1 MPWALSDPAMSGQE
15 LLQSSDRVSTGLAGL
30 DEVLDGLR
38 IGDNVVWRV
47 SDLDDYRRFVLPFVD
62 AAAESGR
69 HIIYLRFGEHPP
81 ILEPHPA
88 VRTIEIDALG
98 GFESFTSRVWH
109 LIEQHGR
116 GAFYVCDSLSELL
129 NAWATDAMV
138 GNFFRV
144 VCPFLFELDTV
155 AWFAL
160 NPARHSRMTLD
171 RIRQT
176 TQVMLDVRRQDDDV
190 QIHPIKA
197 WRRQSPTMFLPHR
210 EQDGEFEPITDS
222 SDATR
227 LQASLELENLH
238 RQPLLDYW
246 DRLFQEASRALSE
259 RNEARM
265 AHLQEQVLQVLISR
279 DPQILELARRYL
291 SLEDLLAIRSR
302 MVGSGYIGG
311 KATGMLIAR
320 NILLKEAPELWQQH
334 LEPHDSSY
342 LGTDAYYAFLVHNG
356 LWPAIMRQ
364 RSEEGYLAEAPA
376 LQKGILGG
384 EFPLEVRS
392 ELERLL
398 DHYGQYPILV
408 RSSSLQE
415 DGFGNAFAGKYD
427 SVFLVNQGAPEQRL
441 QALEDAI
448 RQVYASSMSE
458 DALVYR
464 KQRGLDQREEPMAL
478 LIQRVNGRFHNQYY
492 LPDAAGVGVS
502 RNTFAWDSGMD
513 PKAGMVRLVMGLGTR
528 AVDRIEGDHACVMAL
543 DHPTRQPFRN
553 QDESYRFSQ
562 HLVDLLDLETGALET
577 RPLSQVL
584 ENTRHL
590 PMTHLAEVD
599 RAASARAEQIGLK
612 GPIWRLTFRPLVQHS
627 PLIPRLAN
635 LLKTLETGYQH
646 PVDVEFTLHL
656 NDQGEPSF
664 NLVQCRPLATI
675 GETGAVQIP
684 GDLPERKHL
693 FNTQG
698 HFMGG
703 NINLAINRVIR
714 VDATVY
720 ANLNTSQRYEVAR
733 LVGEAVRAS
742 SAATMLIGPGR
753 WGTSSPELGV
763 PVRFSDI
770 AGVAALVEV
779 SEKAGAMVPDLS
791 YGSHFFQD
799 LVETGIAYAALF
811 PEMHH
816 CQYHPERL
824 PPRSASSHTDCSP
837 RAAVQVHEFR
847 NHSLQ
852 LTGDVVSQQLVCYFS
867 D

>member
-1 MPWALSDPAMSGQE
+1 MTSQQPHQTA
-15 LLQSSDRVSTGLAGL
+15 DRVSTGLPGL

-47 SDLDDYRRFVLPFVD
+47 SDLDDYRRFVLPFLD
-62 AAAESGR
+62 AAADAGR
-69 HIIYLRFGEHPP
+69 QIIYLRFGEHPP
-81 ILEPHPA
+81 IIDRHPA
-88 VRTIEIDALG
+88 VRTITIDALG

-160 NPARHSRMTLD
+160 HPDRHSRMTLD

-176 TQVMLDVRRQDDDV
+176 TQVMIDVHRHGEDV

-210 EQDGEFEPITDS
+210 ELAGQFRPITDS

-227 LQASLELENLH
+227 LQASLESEYLH

-246 DRLFQEASRALSE
+246 DRLFQEVSRAIYEQDQACMSD
-259 RNEARM
+259 
-265 AHLQEQVLQVLISR
+265 LQEQVLQVMISR

-291 SLEDLLAIRSR
+291 TLEDLLTIRSR
-302 MVGSGYIGG
+302 LVGSGYIGG

-320 NILLKEAPELWQQH
+320 NILLQDAPELWQPN

-356 LWPAIMRQ
+356 LWPSIMRQ
-364 RSEEGYLAEAPA
+364 RSPEGYLSEAPA
-376 LQKGILGG
+376 LRQAILTGQ
-384 EFPLEVRS
+384 FPAEVRS

-427 SVFLVNQGAPEQRL
+427 SVFLINQGAPEQRL
-441 QALEDAI
+441 TELENAI

-478 LIQRVNGRFHNQYY
+478 LIQRVNGRFHGRYY

-502 RNTFAWDSGMD
+502 RNTFAWDSNMD

-543 DHPTRQPFRN
+543 DHPARQPFRN
-553 QDESYRFSQ
+553 PDEHYRFSQ
-562 HLVDLLDLETGALET
+562 HLVDLLDLQEGHLET
-577 RPLSQVL
+577 RPLSQLL
-584 ENTRHL
+584 ETVSDL
-590 PMTHLAEVD
+590 PMAHMGEID
-599 RAASARAEQIGLK
+599 RAASARAEQIGLP
-612 GPIWRLTFRPLVQHS
+612 GPVWRLTFRPLVQAS
-627 PLIPRLAN
+627 SFIQRLSS
-635 LLKTLETGYQH
+635 LLSTLEAGYQH

-656 NDQGEPSF
+656 DEHGEPAF

-675 GETGAVQIP
+675 GETGPVT
-684 GDLPERKHL
+684 LPEHL
-693 FNTQG
+693 PAEQEIFRTQG

-703 NINLAINRVIR
+703 NINLAIERVIR
-714 VDATVY
+714 VDAAVY
-720 ANLNTSQRYEVAR
+720 ANLNTNERYEVAR
-733 LVGEAVRAS
+733 RVGEVVRAS
-742 SAATMLIGPGR
+742 SDSTLLIGPGR

-763 PVRFSDI
+763 PVRFGDI
-770 AGVAALVEV
+770 AGVSALVEV
-779 SEKAGAMVPDLS
+779 SENAGDMVPDLS

-799 LVETGIAYAALF
+799 LVETGIAYVALF
-811 PEMHH
+811 PESGQCHY
-816 CQYHPERL
+816 QPDLLPGEIPQPEN
-824 PPRSASSHTDCSP
+824 ASDIERAIRVYVMDQSP
-837 RAAVQVHEFR
+837 
-847 NHSLQ
+847 LQ
-852 LTGDVVSQQLVCYFS
+852 LAGDVVRQELVCYRPV
-867 D
+867 DPKQ

>member
-1 MPWALSDPAMSGQE
+1 MSSNE
-15 LLQSSDRVSTGLAGL
+15 PLQSEDRVSTGLAGL
-30 DEVLDGLR
+30 DEVLDHLR

-47 SDLDDYRRFVLPFVD
+47 SDLNDYRRFVLPFID
-62 AAAESGR
+62 AAADSGR
-69 HIIYLRFGEHPP
+69 RIIYLRFGEHAP
-81 ILEPHPA
+81 IIDEHHSS
-88 VRTIEIDALG
+88 VQTIRIDALG

-160 NPARHSRMTLD
+160 HPDRHSRMTLD

-176 TQVMLDVRRQDDDV
+176 TQVMIDVHRHGEDV

-210 EQDGEFEPITDS
+210 EHEGRFRPITDS

-227 LQASLELENLH
+227 LQASLELKGLH

-246 DRLFQEASRALSE
+246 DRLFQDASRAVSAGE
-259 RNEARM
+259 DTTIAQ
-265 AHLQEQVLQVLISR
+265 LQEQVLQVLISR
-279 DPQILELARRYL
+279 DPQILALARRYL
-291 SLEDLLAIRSR
+291 SLEDLLSIRSR
-302 MVGSGYIGG
+302 LVGSGSIGG

-320 NILLKEAPELWQQH
+320 NILLSEQPELWQQY

-356 LWPAIMRQ
+356 LWPSIMRQ
-364 RSEEGYLAEAPA
+364 RSEDGYLTEAPA
-376 LQKGILGG
+376 LREGILAGH
-384 EFPLEVRS
+384 FPQEIRA

-415 DGFGNAFAGKYD
+415 DGFGNAFAGKYE
-427 SVFLVNQGAPEQRL
+427 SVFVVNQGSPEQRL
-441 QALEDAI
+441 TDLENAI
-448 RQVYASSMSE
+448 REVYASSMSE

-464 KQRGLDQREEPMAL
+464 RQRGLDQREEPMAL
-478 LIQRVNGRFHNQYY
+478 LIQRVNGRFHGRYY

-502 RNTFAWDSGMD
+502 RNTFAWDSNMD

-553 QDESYRFSQ
+553 QDESYQFSQ
-562 HLVDLLDLETGALET
+562 HLVDLLDLQDSALTT

-584 ENTRHL
+584 ENTAGL
-590 PMTHLAEVD
+590 PMSHLAEID
-599 RAASARAEQIGLK
+599 RAATTRAEQIGLK
-612 GPIWRLTFRPLVQHS
+612 GPVWRLTFRPLVHQS
-627 PLIPRLAN
+627 AFIERLSS
-635 LLKTLETGYQH
+635 LLKTLESAYQH

-656 NDQGEPSF
+656 NADGEPAF

-675 GETGAVQIP
+675 GETGPVHIP
-684 GDLPERKHL
+684 DNLPDNRIL
-693 FNTQG
+693 FRTRG

-703 NINLAINRVIR
+703 NINLRIKRVIR
-714 VDATVY
+714 VDASVY
-720 ANLNTSQRYEVAR
+720 AGLTTPQRHEVAR
-733 LVGEAVRAS
+733 LVGEKVRS
-742 SAATMLIGPGR
+742 GDQPTLLIGPGR
-753 WGTSSPELGV
+753 WGTSSPDLGV
-763 PVRFSDI
+763 PVRFPDI

-779 SEKAGAMVPDLS
+779 AEKAGEMVPDLS

-799 LVETGIAYAALF
+799 LVETGTAYAALF
-811 PEMHH
+811 PDSPQ
-816 CQYHPERL
+816 CQYCPQHLPEPQPLDANASAVEQAVRVYDLRDHP
-824 PPRSASSHTDCSP
+824 
-837 RAAVQVHEFR
+837 
-847 NHSLQ
+847 LQ
-852 LTGDVVSQQLVCYFS
+852 LSADVIAQKLACYFS
-867 D
+867 G

>member
-1 MPWALSDPAMSGQE
+1 MNHEPHQSDE
-15 LLQSSDRVSTGLAGL
+15 RVSTGLAGL
-30 DEVLDGLR
+30 DEVLDHLR

-47 SDLDDYRRFVLPFVD
+47 SDLDDYRRFVLPFVN
-62 AAAESGR
+62 AAARSGR
-69 HIIYLRFGEHPP
+69 RIIYLRFGEHAPV
-81 ILEPHPA
+81 IDAQHPS
-88 VRTIEIDALG
+88 VQTIRIDALG

-109 LIEQHGR
+109 LIEQHGP

-144 VCPFLFELDTV
+144 VCPRLFELDTV

-160 NPARHSRMTLD
+160 QPERHSRMTLD

-176 TQVMLDVRRQDDDV
+176 TQVLIEVHRHQQDV

-210 EQDGEFEPITDS
+210 EQDGQFQPITDS

-227 LQASLELENLH
+227 LQATLEQELLY

-246 DRLFQEASRALSE
+246 DRLFQDASRAIANSDQ
-259 RNEARM
+259 EACDR
-265 AHLQEQVLQVLISR
+265 LQEQVLQVLISR
-279 DPQILELARRYL
+279 DPQILALARRYL
-291 SLEDLLAIRSR
+291 SLADLLSIRSR
-302 MVGSGYIGG
+302 LVGSGYIGG

-320 NILLKEAPELWQQH
+320 NILLAEQPELWKEH

-364 RSEEGYLAEAPA
+364 RSASGYLTEAPA
-376 LQKGILGG
+376 LREGILAGS
-384 EFPLEVRS
+384 FPAEIRC

-427 SVFLVNQGAPEQRL
+427 SVFLVNQGSPEQRL
-441 QALEDAI
+441 AAFEDAI

-464 KQRGLDQREEPMAL
+464 QQRDLDQREEPMAL
-478 LIQRVNGRFHNQYY
+478 LIQRVNGRFHNRYY

-502 RNTFAWDSGMD
+502 RNTFTWDSHMD

-543 DHPTRQPFRN
+543 DHPGRQPFRN

-562 HLVDLLDLETGALET
+562 HLVDVLDLADGSLAT
-577 RPLSQVL
+577 RPLSQLL
-584 ENTRHL
+584 ESTSDL
-590 PMTHLAEVD
+590 PMTQLAEVD
-599 RAASARAEQIGLK
+599 RSASERARQIGLA
-612 GPIWRLTFRPLVQHS
+612 GPVWRLTFQPLVHKTAFVD
-627 PLIPRLAN
+627 RLAN
-635 LLKTLETGYQH
+635 LLHTLEQGYEH

-656 NDQGEPSF
+656 DRHGEPAF

-675 GETGAVQIP
+675 GETGPVT
-684 GDLPERKHL
+684 LPERIPAEQLL
-693 FNTQG
+693 FRTEG

-703 NINLAINRVIR
+703 NINLAITRVIR
-714 VDATVY
+714 VDAHVY
-720 ANLNTSQRYEVAR
+720 ASLSNTERHEVAR
-733 LVGEAVRAS
+733 LIGLQVRTENAR
-742 SAATMLIGPGR
+742 TLLIGPGR
-753 WGTSSPELGV
+753 WGTSSPDLGV

-770 AGVAALVEV
+770 ARVSALVEV
-779 SEKAGAMVPDLS
+779 SEKSGEMVPDLS

-799 LVETGIAYAALF
+799 LVETGTAYAALF
-811 PEMHH
+811 PDSSH
-816 CQYHPERL
+816 CQYYPDHLPE
-824 PPRSASSHTDCSP
+824 PDPVDSDASAVEQ
-837 RAAVQVHEFR
+837 AVRVYHLGNQP
-847 NHSLQ
+847 LQ
-852 LTGDVVSQQLVCYFS
+852 LSADVVSQQLACYFPARRATE
-867 D
+867 

>member
-1 MPWALSDPAMSGQE
+1 MSSDEP
-15 LLQSSDRVSTGLAGL
+15 LQSADRVSTGLTGL

-47 SDLDDYRRFVLPFVD
+47 SDLNDYRRFVHPFLN
-62 AAAESGR
+62 AAADTGR
-69 HIIYLRFGEHPP
+69 QIIYLRFGEHPP
-81 ILEPHPA
+81 IIEQHPA

-129 NAWATDAMV
+129 NAWATDTMV

-160 NPARHSRMTLD
+160 HPDRHSRMTLD
-171 RIRQT
+171 RIRET
-176 TQVMLDVRRQDDDV
+176 TQVMIDVHRHGDNV

-210 EQDGEFEPITDS
+210 EHEGRFDPITDS

-227 LQASLELENLH
+227 LQASLELEHLH

-246 DRLFQEASRALSE
+246 DRLFQEASRAVSE
-259 RNEARM
+259 QDEGCIAD
-265 AHLQEQVLQVLISR
+265 LQEQVLQVMISR
-279 DPQILELARRYL
+279 DPQILALARRYL
-291 SLEDLLAIRSR
+291 SLEDLLSIRAR
-302 MVGSGYIGG
+302 LVGSGYIGG
-311 KATGMLIAR
+311 KATGMLLAR

-356 LWPAIMRQ
+356 LWPSTMRQ
-364 RSEEGYLAEAPA
+364 RSEAGYLTEAPA
-376 LQKGILGG
+376 LREVILAGQ
-384 EFPLEVRS
+384 FPDEIRS

-415 DGFGNAFAGKYD
+415 DGFGNAFAGKYE

-441 QALEDAI
+441 KALEDAI
-448 RQVYASSMSE
+448 RKVYASSMSE
-458 DALVYR
+458 DALRYR
-464 KQRGLDQREEPMAL
+464 RQRGLDQREEPMAL
-478 LIQRVNGRFHNQYY
+478 LIQRVNGRFHGRYY

-502 RNTFAWDSGMD
+502 RNTFAWDHTMD
-513 PKAGMVRLVMGLGTR
+513 PKAGMVRVVMGLGTR

-543 DHPTRQPFRN
+543 DQPTRQPFRN
-553 QDESYRFSQ
+553 QDESYRDSQ
-562 HLVDLLDLETGALET
+562 HLVDLLDLQEGTLDT
-577 RPLSQVL
+577 RPLSQLL
-584 ENTRHL
+584 ETTTEL
-590 PMTHLAEVD
+590 PMAHLAEVD
-599 RAASARAEQIGLK
+599 RAATTRAEQIGLK
-612 GPIWRLTFRPLVQHS
+612 GAVWRLTFRPLVQQGPFIS
-627 PLIPRLAN
+627 RLSS
-635 LLKTLETGYQH
+635 LLQTLEAGYQH

-656 NDQGEPSF
+656 DDEGDPSF

-675 GETGAVQIP
+675 GETGPVE
-684 GDLPERKHL
+684 LPDNVPQDQLL
-693 FNTQG
+693 FSTEG

-703 NINLAINRVIR
+703 NINLSIQRVIR

-720 ANLNTSQRYEVAR
+720 GELNTSQRYEVAR
-733 LVGEAVRAS
+733 LIGEHVR
-742 SAATMLIGPGR
+742 SANMPTLLIGPGR

-770 AGVAALVEV
+770 SGVAALVEV
-779 SEKAGAMVPDLS
+779 SEKAGHMVPDLS

-811 PEMHH
+811 PENSH
-816 CQYHPERL
+816 CRYFPEHL
-824 PPRSASSHTDCSP
+824 TATPAVAKSPPTPATAVEVHDFSHRP
-837 RAAVQVHEFR
+837 
-847 NHSLQ
+847 LQ
-852 LTGDVVSQQLVCYFS
+852 LRGDIIRQRLVCYFP

>member
-1 MPWALSDPAMSGQE
+1 MNSQTPHPTDN
-15 LLQSSDRVSTGLAGL
+15 RVSTGLAGL

-47 SDLDDYRRFVLPFVD
+47 SDLDDYRRFVFPFLD
-62 AAAESGR
+62 AAASAGR
-69 HIIYLRFGEHPP
+69 QIIYLRFGEHPP
-81 ILEPHPA
+81 IIDQHPA
-88 VRTIEIDALG
+88 VRTIQIDALG
-98 GFESFTSRVWH
+98 GFESFTGRIWR

-160 NPARHSRMTLD
+160 HPDRHSRMTLD

-176 TQVMLDVRRQDDDV
+176 TQVMIDVHRYGDEV

-210 EQDGEFEPITDS
+210 EAHGQFLPITDS

-227 LQASLELENLH
+227 IQATLEAERLH
-238 RQPLLDYW
+238 GQPLLDYW
-246 DRLFQEASRALSE
+246 DRLFQEVSRALYE
-259 RNEARM
+259 RDEACIPE
-265 AHLQEQVLQVLISR
+265 LQEQVLRVMISR
-279 DPQILELARRYL
+279 DPQILALARRYL
-291 SLEDLLAIRSR
+291 TLEELLTIRSQL
-302 MVGSGYIGG
+302 VGSGYIGG

-320 NILLKEAPELWQQH
+320 NILLKDAPDLWQQN

-356 LWPAIMRQ
+356 LWPAVMRQ
-364 RSEEGYLAEAPA
+364 RSQEGYLSEAPA
-376 LQKGILGG
+376 LRKAITGG
-384 EFPLEVRS
+384 RFPVEIRS

-427 SVFLVNQGAPEQRL
+427 SVFLINQGPPEQRL
-441 QALEDAI
+441 EELEDAI

-478 LIQRVNGRFHNQYY
+478 LIQRVNGRFHGRYY

-502 RNTFAWDSGMD
+502 RNTFAWDSTMN

-553 QDESYRFSQ
+553 NDEHYRFSQ
-562 HLVDLLDLETGALET
+562 HLVDLLDLQAGSLNT
-577 RPLSQVL
+577 RPMAQLL
-584 ENTRHL
+584 ESTDSL
-590 PMTHLAEVD
+590 PVAELGEID
-599 RAASARAEQIGLK
+599 REASARAEQIGLP
-612 GPIWRLTFRPLVQHS
+612 GPVWRLTFRPLVQHTGF
-627 PLIPRLAN
+627 IQRLSD
-635 LLKTLETGYQH
+635 LLSTLEAGYRH
-646 PVDVEFTLHL
+646 PVDIEFTLHL
-656 NDQGEPSF
+656 NSGSDPTF

-675 GETGAVQIP
+675 GETGPVALPDHLPAGRQIF
-684 GDLPERKHL
+684 R
-693 FNTQG
+693 TRG

-703 NINLAINRVIR
+703 NINLGIDRVIR
-714 VDATVY
+714 VDADRY
-720 ANLNTSQRYEVAR
+720 ASLSISQRYDVAR
-733 LVGEAVRAS
+733 HIGDLVRADN
-742 SAATMLIGPGR
+742 ARTLLIGPGR

-763 PVRFSDI
+763 PVRFADI
-770 AGVAALVEV
+770 AGVSALVEV
-779 SEKAGAMVPDLS
+779 SENAGEMVPDLS

-799 LVETGIAYAALF
+799 LVETGIAYVALF
-811 PEMHH
+811 PESGQ
-816 CQYHPERL
+816 CQYDPGHLPGEVSQPGGATEAER
-824 PPRSASSHTDCSP
+824 
-837 RAAVQVHEFR
+837 AVRVYRTTQPALL
-847 NHSLQ
+847 LQ
-852 LTGDVVSQQLVCYFS
+852 GDVVKQELVCYQRL
-867 D
+867 DQTQ

>member
-1 MPWALSDPAMSGQE
+1 MSSDEP
-15 LLQSSDRVSTGLAGL
+15 LQSEDRVSTGLAGL
-30 DEVLDGLR
+30 DEVLDHLR

-47 SDLDDYRRFVLPFVD
+47 SDLNDYRRFVLPFVD
-62 AAAESGR
+62 AAARSGR
-69 HIIYLRFGEHPP
+69 QIIYFRFGEHPP
-81 ILEPHPA
+81 IIDEQHPA
-88 VRTIEIDALG
+88 VQTIRIDALG

-160 NPARHSRMTLD
+160 HPDRHSRMTLD

-176 TQVMLDVRRQDDDV
+176 TQVMIDVYRHGEDV

-210 EQDGEFEPITDS
+210 EHDGQFQPITDS

-227 LQASLELENLH
+227 LQASLELKGLH

-246 DRLFQEASRALSE
+246 DRLFQDASRAVSAGE
-259 RNEARM
+259 DTTIAQ
-265 AHLQEQVLQVLISR
+265 LQEQVLQVLISR
-279 DPQILELARRYL
+279 DPQILALARRYL
-291 SLEDLLAIRSR
+291 SLEDLLSIRSR
-302 MVGSGYIGG
+302 LVGSGSIGG

-320 NILLKEAPELWQQH
+320 NILLSEQPELWQQY

-356 LWPAIMRQ
+356 LWPSVMRQ
-364 RSEEGYLAEAPA
+364 RSEAGYLTEAPA
-376 LQKGILGG
+376 LREGILAGH
-384 EFPLEVRS
+384 FPQEIRA

-415 DGFGNAFAGKYD
+415 DGFGNAFAGKYE
-427 SVFLVNQGAPEQRL
+427 SVFVVNQGSPEQRL
-441 QALEDAI
+441 TDLENAI
-448 RQVYASSMSE
+448 REVYASSMSE

-464 KQRGLDQREEPMAL
+464 RQRGLDQREEPMAL
-478 LIQRVNGRFHNQYY
+478 LIQRVNGRFHSRYY

-502 RNTFAWDSGMD
+502 RNTFAWDSNMD

-543 DHPTRQPFRN
+543 DHPGRQPFRN

-562 HLVDLLDLETGALET
+562 HLVDVLDLTEGSLAT
-577 RPLSQVL
+577 RPLSQLL
-584 ENTRHL
+584 ESTSDL
-590 PMTHLAEVD
+590 PMAQLAEVD
-599 RAASARAEQIGLK
+599 RGASERARQIGLA
-612 GPIWRLTFRPLVQHS
+612 GPVWRLTFQPLVHKTAF
-627 PLIPRLAN
+627 IDRLAN
-635 LLKTLETGYQH
+635 LLQTLEEGYQH

-656 NDQGEPSF
+656 DHHGEPAF

-675 GETGAVQIP
+675 GDTGPVAV
-684 GDLPERKHL
+684 PEQLQASQLL
-693 FNTQG
+693 FRTEG

-703 NINLAINRVIR
+703 NINLPIARVIR
-714 VDATVY
+714 IDAGVY
-720 ANLNTSQRYEVAR
+720 ADLSTSERHEVAR
-733 LVGEAVRAS
+733 LVGQHVRAE
-742 SAATMLIGPGR
+742 AANTLLIGPGR
-753 WGTSSPELGV
+753 WGTSSPDLGV
-763 PVRFSDI
+763 PVRFADI
-770 AGVAALVEV
+770 AGVSALVEV
-779 SEKAGAMVPDLS
+779 SEKSGEMVPDLS

-799 LVETGIAYAALF
+799 LVETGTAYAALF
-811 PEMHH
+811 PDSPQCRYCPQHLPEP
-816 CQYHPERL
+816 QPLEANASAVEQAVRVYDLRDHP
-824 PPRSASSHTDCSP
+824 
-837 RAAVQVHEFR
+837 
-847 NHSLQ
+847 LQ
-852 LTGDVVSQQLVCYFS
+852 LSADVIAQKLACYFS
-867 D
+867 G

>member
-1 MPWALSDPAMSGQE
+1 MSSNE
-15 LLQSSDRVSTGLAGL
+15 PLQSEDRVSTGLAGL
-30 DEVLDGLR
+30 DEVLDHLR

-47 SDLDDYRRFVLPFVD
+47 SDLNDYRRFVLPFVD
-62 AAAESGR
+62 AAAHSGR
-69 HIIYLRFGEHPP
+69 QIIYFRFGEHPP
-81 ILEPHPA
+81 IIDEQHPA
-88 VRTIEIDALG
+88 VQTIHIDALG

-160 NPARHSRMTLD
+160 HPDRHSRMTLD

-176 TQVMLDVRRQDDDV
+176 TQVMIDVHRHGEDV

-210 EQDGEFEPITDS
+210 EHDGRFQPITDS

-227 LQASLELENLH
+227 LQASLELKHLH

-246 DRLFQEASRALSE
+246 DRLFQDASRAISAGE
-259 RNEARM
+259 DTTIAQ
-265 AHLQEQVLQVLISR
+265 LQEQVLQVLISR
-279 DPQILELARRYL
+279 DPQILALARRYL
-291 SLEDLLAIRSR
+291 SLEDLLSIRSR
-302 MVGSGYIGG
+302 LVGSGSIGG

-320 NILLKEAPELWQQH
+320 NILLSEQPDLWQRY

-356 LWPAIMRQ
+356 LWPSIMRQ
-364 RSEEGYLAEAPA
+364 RSETGYLTEAPA
-376 LQKGILGG
+376 LREGILAGS
-384 EFPLEVRS
+384 FPAEIRA

-415 DGFGNAFAGKYD
+415 DGFGNAFAGKYE
-427 SVFLVNQGAPEQRL
+427 SVFVVNQGSPEQRL
-441 QALEDAI
+441 ADLENAI
-448 RQVYASSMSE
+448 REVYASSMSE

-464 KQRGLDQREEPMAL
+464 RQRGLDQREEPMAL
-478 LIQRVNGRFHNQYY
+478 LIQRVNGRFHGRYY

-502 RNTFAWDSGMD
+502 RNTFAWDSNMD

-553 QDESYRFSQ
+553 QDENYRFSQ
-562 HLVDLLDLETGALET
+562 HLVDLLDLQEGTLDT

-584 ENTRHL
+584 EATEDL
-590 PMTHLAEVD
+590 PMAHLAEVD
-599 RAASARAEQIGLK
+599 RHATTRAGQIGLK
-612 GPIWRLTFRPLVQHS
+612 GPVWRLTFRPLVHHS
-627 PLIPRLAN
+627 AFIERLSS
-635 LLKTLETGYQH
+635 LLQTLETAYRH

-656 NDQGEPSF
+656 DARGEPAF

-675 GETGAVQIP
+675 GETGPVHIP
-684 GDLPERKHL
+684 ENLPDNRIL
-693 FNTQG
+693 FHTHG

-703 NINLAINRVIR
+703 NINLAIKRVIR
-714 VDATVY
+714 VDASAY
-720 ANLNTSQRYEVAR
+720 AGLTTTQRHEVAR
-733 LVGEAVRAS
+733 VVGEKVRAGNEP
-742 SAATMLIGPGR
+742 TLLIGPGR
-753 WGTSSPELGV
+753 WGTSSPDLGV

-779 SEKAGAMVPDLS
+779 SEKAGEMVPDLS

-811 PEMHH
+811 PESRYCRYYPQQLPESVLATETSPARQAVCVHH
-816 CQYHPERL
+816 L
-824 PPRSASSHTDCSP
+824 GPRT
-837 RAAVQVHEFR
+837 
-847 NHSLQ
+847 LQ
-852 LTGDVVSQQLVCYFS
+852 LRGDVVRQQLICFFE

>member
-1 MPWALSDPAMSGQE
+1 MISNEP
-15 LLQSSDRVSTGLAGL
+15 LQPDDRVSTGLSGL
-30 DEVLDGLR
+30 DEVLDSLR

-62 AAAESGR
+62 AASDAGR
-69 HIIYLRFGEHPP
+69 QIIYLRFGDHAPIIRDHPS
-81 ILEPHPA
+81 
-88 VRTIEIDALG
+88 VRTITIDALG

-129 NAWATDAMV
+129 NAWATDTMV

-160 NPARHSRMTLD
+160 HPERHSRMTLD

-176 TQVMLDVRRQDDDV
+176 TQVMIDVHRHGDDV

-210 EQDGEFEPITDS
+210 EHDGQFQPITDS

-227 LQASLELENLH
+227 LQASLELEHLH

-259 RNEARM
+259 QDNACIED
-265 AHLQEQVLQVLISR
+265 LQEQVLQVMISR
-279 DPQILELARRYL
+279 DSRILELARRYL
-291 SLEDLLAIRSR
+291 SLEDLLGIRSR
-302 MVGSGYIGG
+302 LVGSGYIGG

-320 NILLKEAPELWQQH
+320 NILLKDASEPWQSQ

-364 RSEEGYLAEAPA
+364 RSGEGYLSEAPA
-376 LQKGILGG
+376 LRAAILAGK
-384 EFPLEVRS
+384 FPDEIQA

-441 QALEDAI
+441 SALENAI

-478 LIQRVNGRFHNQYY
+478 LIQRVNGRFHGRYY

-502 RNTFAWDSGMD
+502 RNTFAWDSSMA
-513 PKAGMVRLVMGLGTR
+513 PEAGMVRLVMGLGTR

-543 DHPTRQPFRN
+543 DHPMRQPFRN
-553 QDESYRFSQ
+553 QDESYRYSQ
-562 HLVDLLDLETGALET
+562 HLVDLLDLQDGKLDT
-577 RPLSQVL
+577 RPLSQLL
-584 ENTRHL
+584 ETTNDL
-590 PMTHLAEVD
+590 PIVHLAEVD
-599 RAASARAEQIGLK
+599 RAASTRAEQIGLK
-612 GPIWRLTFRPLVQHS
+612 GPVWRLTFRPLVQRTPFIS
-627 PLIPRLAN
+627 RLSH
-635 LLKTLETGYQH
+635 LLQTLEAGYRH

-656 NDQGEPSF
+656 DQQGNPAF

-675 GETGAVQIP
+675 GETGPVALP
-684 GDLPERKHL
+684 EDLPERNLL
-693 FNTQG
+693 FKTQG

-703 NINLAINRVIR
+703 NINLAIERVIR
-714 VDATVY
+714 VDASVY
-720 ANLNTSQRYEVAR
+720 AGLSTSQRYDVAR
-733 LVGEAVRAS
+733 RVGDAVRAS
-742 SAATMLIGPGR
+742 NVPTLLIGPGR
-753 WGTSSPELGV
+753 WGTSSPDLGV
-763 PVRFSDI
+763 PVRFADI

-779 SEKAGAMVPDLS
+779 SEKAGEMVPDLS

-811 PEMHH
+811 PDIQH
-816 CQYHPERL
+816 CRYHPERL
-824 PPRSASSHTDCSP
+824 PGLPTFSSTESSVN
-837 RAAVQVHEFR
+837 RAVQVHDLQAQ
-847 NHSLQ
+847 HLQ
-852 LTGDVVSQQLVCYFS
+852 LTGDVVRQQLVCYFT

>member
-1 MPWALSDPAMSGQE
+1 MASDEPLQPAG
-15 LLQSSDRVSTGLAGL
+15 RVSTGLTGL

-38 IGDNVVWRV
+38 IGDNVVWRI
-47 SDLDDYRRFVLPFVD
+47 SDLDDYRRFVRPFLD
-62 AAAESGR
+62 AAADSGR
-69 HIIYLRFGEHPP
+69 QIIYLRFGEHPP
-81 ILEPHPA
+81 IIEQHPA
-88 VRTIEIDALG
+88 VRTIDIDALG

-109 LIEQHGR
+109 LIAQHGP

-160 NPARHSRMTLD
+160 HPDRHSRMTLD
-171 RIRQT
+171 RIRET
-176 TQVMLDVRRQDDDV
+176 TQVMIDVQRDGDNV

-210 EQDGEFEPITDS
+210 EHQGRFEPITDS

-227 LQASLELENLH
+227 LQASLEREHLH

-259 RNEARM
+259 
-265 AHLQEQVLQVLISR
+265 HDTDCIDDLQEQVLQVLISR
-279 DPQILELARRYL
+279 DPQILALAREYL
-291 SLEDLLAIRSR
+291 SLEDLLGIFSR
-302 MVGSGYIGG
+302 LVGSGYIGG

-320 NILLKEAPELWQQH
+320 NILLKKAPDLWQRH

-364 RSEEGYLAEAPA
+364 RSEAGYLTEAPA
-376 LQKGILGG
+376 LREGILSGCFPG
-384 EFPLEVRS
+384 EIRV

-415 DGFGNAFAGKYD
+415 DGFGNAFAGKYE

-441 QALEDAI
+441 ADLEDAV
-448 RQVYASSMSE
+448 RKVYASSMSE
-458 DALVYR
+458 DALHYR
-464 KQRGLDQREEPMAL
+464 RQRGLDQREEPMAL
-478 LIQRVNGRFHNQYY
+478 LIQRVNGRFHGRYY

-502 RNTFAWDSGMD
+502 RNTFAWDSTMD

-543 DHPTRQPFRN
+543 DQPGRQPFRN

-562 HLVDLLDLETGALET
+562 HLVDLLDLQDGVLDT

-584 ENTRHL
+584 ENTTGL
-590 PMTHLAEVD
+590 AMDHLAEID
-599 RAASARAEQIGLK
+599 RSATDRAEQIGLE
-612 GPIWRLTFRPLVQHS
+612 GPVWRLTFRPLVKRGAF
-627 PLIPRLAN
+627 ITRLAGM
-635 LLKTLETGYQH
+635 LQTLEAGYRH
-646 PVDVEFTLHL
+646 PVEVEFTLHL
-656 NDQGEPSF
+656 DEQGDPSF
-664 NLVQCRPLATI
+664 NLVQCRPLATV
-675 GETGAVQIP
+675 GESGPVTVPDSVAENRV
-684 GDLPERKHL
+684 L
-693 FNTQG
+693 FRTAG

-703 NINLAINRVIR
+703 NINLVIQRVIR
-714 VDATVY
+714 VDAGVY
-720 ANLNTSQRYEVAR
+720 AGLDTNERYEVAR
-733 LVGEAVRAS
+733 LVGAQVRS
-742 SAATMLIGPGR
+742 STTPTLLIGPGR

-779 SEKAGAMVPDLS
+779 SENAGHMVPDLS

-811 PEMHH
+811 PESRH
-816 CQYHPERL
+816 CQYYPQHL
-824 PPRSASSHTDCSP
+824 PQEPARATQSSAP
-837 RAAVQVHEFR
+837 LAAVRVHDLTHR
-847 NHSLQ
+847 PLQ
-852 LTGDVVSQQLVCYFS
+852 LRGDIVRQQLICYFP

>member
-1 MPWALSDPAMSGQE
+1 MSRDE
-15 LLQSSDRVSTGLAGL
+15 PLQSADRVSTGLPGL

-47 SDLDDYRRFVLPFVD
+47 SDLNDYRRFVHPFLD
-62 AAAESGR
+62 AAAETGR
-69 HIIYLRFGEHPP
+69 QIIYLRFGEHPP
-81 ILEPHPA
+81 IIDQHPA

-160 NPARHSRMTLD
+160 HPDRHSRMTLD
-171 RIRQT
+171 RIRET
-176 TQVMLDVRRQDDDV
+176 TQVMIDVHRHGDNV

-210 EQDGEFEPITDS
+210 EQDGQFQPITDS

-227 LQASLELENLH
+227 LQASLELQHLH

-246 DRLFQEASRALSE
+246 DRLFQEASRSISE
-259 RNEARM
+259 QDKSCIAD
-265 AHLQEQVLQVLISR
+265 LQEQVLQVMISR
-279 DPQILELARRYL
+279 DPQILALARRYL
-291 SLEDLLAIRSR
+291 SLEDLLGIRAR
-302 MVGSGYIGG
+302 LVGSGYIGG
-311 KATGMLIAR
+311 KATGMLLAR

-364 RSEEGYLAEAPA
+364 RSEAGYLTEAPA
-376 LQKGILGG
+376 LQEDILAGQ
-384 EFPLEVRS
+384 FPDEIRS

-415 DGFGNAFAGKYD
+415 DGFGNAFAGKYE
-427 SVFLVNQGAPEQRL
+427 SIFLVNQGAPDHRL
-441 QALEDAI
+441 TALEDAI
-448 RQVYASSMSE
+448 RKVYASSMSE
-458 DALVYR
+458 DALHYR

-478 LIQRVNGRFHNQYY
+478 LIQRVNGRFHGHYY

-502 RNTFAWDSGMD
+502 RNTFAWDPAMD
-513 PKAGMVRLVMGLGTR
+513 PKAGMVRMVMGLGTR

-543 DHPTRQPFRN
+543 DQPTRQPFRN
-553 QDESYRFSQ
+553 QDESYRDSQ
-562 HLVDLLDLETGALET
+562 HLVDLLDLQDGKLAT
-577 RPLSQVL
+577 RPLSQL
-584 ENTRHL
+584 LDTTTDL
-590 PMTHLAEVD
+590 PMTHLAEMD
-599 RAASARAEQIGLK
+599 RAATTRAEQIGLK
-612 GPIWRLTFRPLVQHS
+612 GPVWRLTFRPLAQQGPFIS
-627 PLIPRLAN
+627 RLSN
-635 LLKTLETGYQH
+635 LLQTLEAGYRH

-656 NDQGEPSF
+656 DDKGDPSF
-664 NLVQCRPLATI
+664 NLVQCRPLATV
-675 GETGAVQIP
+675 GETGPVS
-684 GDLPERKHL
+684 LPDKVSQDRLL
-693 FNTQG
+693 FRTNG

-703 NINLAINRVIR
+703 NINLTIRRVIR
-714 VDATVY
+714 VDASVY
-720 ANLNTSQRYEVAR
+720 AELNTSQRFEVAR
-733 LVGEAVRAS
+733 LVGEQVR
-742 SAATMLIGPGR
+742 SADAPTLLIGPGR

-770 AGVAALVEV
+770 SGVAALVEV
-779 SEKAGAMVPDLS
+779 SEKSGHMVPDLS

-811 PEMHH
+811 PENSH
-816 CQYHPERL
+816 CRYYPEHLIHASAPAKL
-824 PPRSASSHTDCSP
+824 PYTPATAVEVHDFSHRP
-837 RAAVQVHEFR
+837 
-847 NHSLQ
+847 LQ
-852 LTGDVVSQQLVCYFS
+852 LRGDIIRQELVCYFP

>member
-1 MPWALSDPAMSGQE
+1 MNGEEPFQPA
-15 LLQSSDRVSTGLAGL
+15 DRVSTGLAGL

-47 SDLDDYRRFVLPFVD
+47 SDLDDYRRFVLSFVEAASD
-62 AAAESGR
+62 ADR
-69 HIIYLRFGEHPP
+69 QIIYLRFGQHPP
-81 ILEPHPA
+81 IIQQHPS

-160 NPARHSRMTLD
+160 HPDRHSRVTLD

-176 TQVMLDVRRQDDDV
+176 TQVMIDV
-190 QIHPIKA
+190 QRHGDNVQIQPIKA

-210 EQDGEFEPITDS
+210 EQDGQFQPITDS

-227 LQASLELENLH
+227 LQASLEQEYPQ

-246 DRLFQEASRALSE
+246 DRLFQEASRALAE
-259 RNEARM
+259 GDEHCIND
-265 AHLQEQVLQVLISR
+265 LQEQVLQVLISR
-279 DPQILELARRYL
+279 DTRILELARRYL
-291 SLEDLLAIRSR
+291 TLEDLLGIRSR
-302 MVGSGYIGG
+302 LVGSGYIGG

-320 NILLKEAPELWQQH
+320 NILLNDAPEQWLQQ

-364 RSEEGYLAEAPA
+364 RSEAGYLSEAPA
-376 LQKGILGG
+376 LREGILAGA
-384 EFPLEVRS
+384 FPNEIRT

-415 DGFGNAFAGKYD
+415 DGFGNAFAGKYE
-427 SVFLVNQGAPEQRL
+427 SVFLVNQGSPEQRL
-441 QALEDAI
+441 TALENAV

-478 LIQRVNGRFHNQYY
+478 LIQRVNGRFHGRYY

-502 RNTFAWDSGMD
+502 RNTFAWDSNMD

-543 DHPTRQPFRN
+543 DHPMRQPFRN

-562 HLVDLLDLETGALET
+562 HLVDVLDLKQGILNT
-577 RPLSQVL
+577 RPLSQLL
-584 ENTRHL
+584 ETTKDL
-590 PMTHLAEVD
+590 PMEHLAEVD
-599 RAASARAEQIGLK
+599 RVASTRAEQIGLQ
-612 GPIWRLTFRPLVQHS
+612 GPVWRLTFRPLVQRS
-627 PLIPRLAN
+627 SFIARLSH
-635 LLKTLETGYQH
+635 LLKTLEAGYQH

-656 NDQGEPSF
+656 NTQGEPSF
-664 NLVQCRPLATI
+664 NLVQCRPLVTI
-675 GETGAVQIP
+675 GDTGPVVIP
-684 GDLPERKHL
+684 DQLAESHL
-693 FNTQG
+693 LFRTQG

-703 NINLAINRVIR
+703 NINLAIERVIR
-714 VDATVY
+714 VDASAY
-720 ANLNTSQRYEVAR
+720 AELTTSQRYDVAR
-733 LVGEAVRAS
+733 LIGEEVRS
-742 SAATMLIGPGR
+742 SDEPTLLIGPGR

-779 SEKAGAMVPDLS
+779 SEKAGDMVPDLS

-811 PEMHH
+811 PENSH
-816 CQYHPERL
+816 CQYYPERL
-824 PPRSASSHTDCSP
+824 LPESARKQTSSHP
-837 RAAVQVHEFR
+837 AIRVHHLGQR
-847 NHSLQ
+847 HLQ
-852 LTGDVVSQQLVCYFS
+852 LTGDVIRQQLACYFP

>member
-1 MPWALSDPAMSGQE
+1 MTDKE
-15 LLQSSDRVSTGLAGL
+15 LLQPDDRISTGLTGL
-30 DEVLDGLR
+30 DEVLDSLR

-47 SDLDDYRRFVLPFVD
+47 SDLNDYRRFVLPFLD
-62 AAAESGR
+62 AAADTGR
-69 HIIYLRFGEHPP
+69 QIIYLRFGEHPP
-81 ILEPHPA
+81 IIEEHPA
-88 VRTIEIDALG
+88 VRTIRIDALG

-160 NPARHSRMTLD
+160 HPDRHSRMTLD
-171 RIRQT
+171 RIRET
-176 TQVMLDVRRQDDDV
+176 TQVMIDVQRHGDNV
-190 QIHPIKA
+190 QIHPTKA

-210 EQDGEFEPITDS
+210 EQDGQFRPITDS

-227 LQASLELENLH
+227 LQADLELEHLH

-259 RNEARM
+259 QDEGCITD
-265 AHLQEQVLQVLISR
+265 LQEQVLQVLISR

-291 SLEDLLAIRSR
+291 SLEDLLGIRSR

-320 NILLKEAPELWQQH
+320 NILLKECPELWQQY

-342 LGTDAYYAFLVHNG
+342 LGTDAYYAFLVHNR
-356 LWPAIMRQ
+356 LWPSIMRQ
-364 RSEEGYLAEAPA
+364 RSEDGYLTEAPA
-376 LQKGILGG
+376 LREGIIAGG
-384 EFPLEVRS
+384 FPHEVRT

-427 SVFLVNQGAPEQRL
+427 SVFLVNQGSPEQRL
-441 QALEDAI
+441 AALENAI
-448 RQVYASSMSE
+448 RQVYASSMSD
-458 DALVYR
+458 DALRYR
-464 KQRGLDQREEPMAL
+464 QQRGLDQREEPMAL
-478 LIQRVNGRFHNQYY
+478 LIQRVNGRFHGRYY

-502 RNTFAWDSGMD
+502 RNTFAWDNTMD

-543 DHPTRQPFRN
+543 DQPMRQPFRN
-553 QDESYRFSQ
+553 QDESYQFSQ
-562 HLVDLLDLETGALET
+562 HLVDLLDLHDGTLST
-577 RPLSQVL
+577 RPLSQLL
-584 ENTRHL
+584 ENTTGL
-590 PMTHLAEVD
+590 PMAHLAEVD
-599 RAASARAEQIGLK
+599 RAATMSAEQIGLE
-612 GPIWRLTFRPLVQHS
+612 GPVWRLTFRPLVQQGAFIS
-627 PLIPRLAN
+627 RLSSMLQA
-635 LLKTLETGYQH
+635 LEAGYRH

-656 NDQGEPSF
+656 DDHGDPSF
-664 NLVQCRPLATI
+664 NLVQCRPLATV
-675 GETGAVQIP
+675 GETGPVNIP
-684 GDLPERKHL
+684 DSLPEERIL
-693 FNTQG
+693 FRTKG

-703 NINLAINRVIR
+703 NINLTIQRVIR
-714 VDATVY
+714 VDGPIY
-720 ANLNTSQRYEVAR
+720 ARLNSNQRYEVAR
-733 LVGEAVRAS
+733 LVGEQVRS
-742 SAATMLIGPGR
+742 SNTPTLLIGPGR

-763 PVRFSDI
+763 PARFSDI
-770 AGVAALVEV
+770 AGIAALVEV
-779 SEKAGAMVPDLS
+779 SESAGQMIPDLS

-799 LVETGIAYAALF
+799 LVETGVAYAALF
-811 PEMHH
+811 PQTSH
-816 CQYHPERL
+816 CQYFPEHL
-824 PPRSASSHTDCSP
+824 EKTSASAAQIPSPGSAIRVHDLTDRP
-837 RAAVQVHEFR
+837 LHLR
-847 NHSLQ
+847 
-852 LTGDVVSQQLVCYFS
+852 GDIVRQQLICYFT

>member
-1 MPWALSDPAMSGQE
+1 MNRQE
-15 LLQSSDRVSTGLAGL
+15 PPQSPDRVSTGLAGL
-30 DEVLDGLR
+30 DEVLDYLR

-47 SDLDDYRRFVLPFVD
+47 THLDDYRRFVLPFVD
-62 AAAESGR
+62 AAADSGR
-69 HIIYLRFGEHPP
+69 QILYLRFGNHPP
-81 ILEPHPA
+81 IIENHSA

-160 NPARHSRMTLD
+160 HPDRHSRMTLD

-176 TQVMLDVRRQDDDV
+176 TQVMLDVHRHGDNV
-190 QIHPIKA
+190 QVQPIKA

-210 EQDGEFEPITDS
+210 EHNGQFRPITDS

-227 LQASLELENLH
+227 LQAALEQDSLH
-238 RQPLLDYW
+238 SQPLLDYW
-246 DRLFQEASRALSE
+246 DRLFQEASRALSAKDPE
-259 RNEARM
+259 TIA
-265 AHLQEQVLQVLISR
+265 ALQEQVLQVLVSR
-279 DPQILELARRYL
+279 DPQILDLARRYL
-291 SLEDLLAIRSR
+291 SLEDLLTIRSR
-302 MVGSGYIGG
+302 LVGSGYIGG

-320 NILLKEAPELWQQH
+320 NILLKDDPQQWQKQ

-364 RSEEGYLAEAPA
+364 RSAAGYLKEAPA
-376 LQKGILGG
+376 LQNGILKGH
-384 EFPLEVRS
+384 FPNEIRAD
-392 ELERLL
+392 LERLL

-427 SVFLVNQGAPEQRL
+427 SVFLVNQGSPEQRIA
-441 QALEDAI
+441 ALEDAI

-478 LIQRVNGRFHNQYY
+478 LIQRVNGRFHNRYY

-502 RNTFAWDSGMD
+502 RNTFAWDPSMA
-513 PKAGMVRLVMGLGTR
+513 PEAGMVRLVMGLGTR

-553 QDESYRFSQ
+553 QNENFRFSQ
-562 HLVDLLDLETGALET
+562 HLVDLLDLETGGLET
-577 RPLSQVL
+577 RPLSQL
-584 ENTRHL
+584 LSATQDL
-590 PMTHLAEVD
+590 PMKHLAEVD
-599 RAASARAEQIGLK
+599 RDATTRAEQIGLD
-612 GPIWRLTFRPLVQHS
+612 GPVWRLTFRPLVQGS
-627 PLIPRLAN
+627 PFIDRLSS
-635 LLKTLETGYQH
+635 LLTTLEAGYRH

-656 NDQGEPSF
+656 NAQGDPSF

-675 GETGAVQIP
+675 GETGPVQMP
-684 GDLPERKHL
+684 DPLPASRLL
-693 FNTQG
+693 FHTQG

-703 NINLAINRVIR
+703 NINLAITRVIR
-714 VDATVY
+714 VDAPVY
-720 ANLNTSQRYEVAR
+720 ARLNTSERYQVAR
-733 LVGEAVRAS
+733 LIGRIMRL
-742 SAATMLIGPGR
+742 SAEPTMLIGPGR

-770 AGVAALVEV
+770 AGVAALIEV
-779 SEKAGAMVPDLS
+779 SENAGDMVPDLS

-799 LVETGIAYAALF
+799 LVESGIAYAALF
-811 PEMHH
+811 PDTAH
-816 CQYHPERL
+816 CQYHPDRL
-824 PPRSASSHTDCSP
+824 PPCQPDTTCEPGSP
-837 RAAVQVHEFR
+837 AGAAVQVHHITPNR
-847 NHSLQ
+847 LQ
-852 LTGDVVSQQLVCYFS
+852 LTGDVVSQQLVCYFL

>member
-1 MPWALSDPAMSGQE
+1 MTVEEPHQPD
-15 LLQSSDRVSTGLAGL
+15 DRVSTGLTGL
-30 DEVLDGLR
+30 DEVLDSLR

-47 SDLDDYRRFVLPFVD
+47 SDLNDYRRFVLPFLD
-62 AAAESGR
+62 AAADTGR
-69 HIIYLRFGEHPP
+69 QIIYLRFGEHPP
-81 ILEPHPA
+81 IIEEHPA

-144 VCPFLFELDTV
+144 VCPLLFELDTV

-160 NPARHSRMTLD
+160 HPERHSRMTLD
-171 RIRQT
+171 RIRET
-176 TQVMLDVRRQDDDV
+176 TQVMIDVQRHGDNV

-210 EQDGEFEPITDS
+210 EQDGQFWPITDS

-227 LQASLELENLH
+227 LQADLELEHLH

-259 RNEARM
+259 RDEGCIAD
-265 AHLQEQVLQVLISR
+265 LQEQVLQVLISR

-291 SLEDLLAIRSR
+291 SLEDLLGIRSR
-302 MVGSGYIGG
+302 LVGSGYIGG

-320 NILLKEAPELWQQH
+320 NILLAEEPELWQQH

-364 RSEEGYLAEAPA
+364 RSEVGYLSEAPA
-376 LQKGILGG
+376 LREGIIIGG
-384 EFPLEVRS
+384 FPHEIRT

-427 SVFLVNQGAPEQRL
+427 SVFLVNQGSPEQRL
-441 QALEDAI
+441 AALEDAI

-458 DALVYR
+458 DALRYR
-464 KQRGLDQREEPMAL
+464 QQRCLDQREEPMAL
-478 LIQRVNGRFHNQYY
+478 LIQRVNGRFHNRYY

-502 RNTFAWDSGMD
+502 RNTFAWDSTMD

-543 DHPTRQPFRN
+543 DQPMRQPFRN
-553 QDESYRFSQ
+553 QDESYQFSQ
-562 HLVDLLDLETGALET
+562 HLVDLLDLHDGTLST
-577 RPLSQVL
+577 RPLSQLL
-584 ENTRHL
+584 ENTTGL
-590 PMTHLAEVD
+590 PMAHLAEVD
-599 RAASARAEQIGLK
+599 RAATTRAQQIGLE
-612 GPIWRLTFRPLVQHS
+612 GPVWRLTFRPLVQQGAFIS
-627 PLIPRLAN
+627 RLSHM
-635 LLKTLETGYQH
+635 LQTLEAGYRH

-656 NDQGEPSF
+656 DDQGDPSF
-664 NLVQCRPLATI
+664 NLVQCRPLATV
-675 GETGAVQIP
+675 GETGPVNIP
-684 GDLPERKHL
+684 DSLPEEQIL
-693 FNTQG
+693 FRTKG

-703 NINLAINRVIR
+703 NINLTIQQVIR
-714 VDATVY
+714 VDGPVY
-720 ANLNTSQRYEVAR
+720 ARLNTSQRYAVGR
-733 LVGEAVRAS
+733 LVGEQVRS
-742 SAATMLIGPGR
+742 SNGSTLLIGPGR
-753 WGTSSPELGV
+753 WGTGSPELGV

-770 AGVAALVEV
+770 AGIAALVEV
-779 SEKAGAMVPDLS
+779 SENAGQMIPDLS

-811 PEMHH
+811 PDTGH
-816 CQYHPERL
+816 CQYFPDHLGET
-824 PPRSASSHTDCSP
+824 SASEGPISSP
-837 RAAVQVHEFR
+837 EASVCVHDLTR
-847 NHSLQ
+847 RPLQ
-852 LTGDVVSQQLVCYFS
+852 LRGDVISQQLICYFA

>member
-1 MPWALSDPAMSGQE
+1 MGNDEP
-15 LLQSSDRVSTGLAGL
+15 LQPGDQVSTGLTGL

-47 SDLDDYRRFVLPFVD
+47 SDLNDYRRFVRPFLN
-62 AAAESGR
+62 AAADTGR
-69 HIIYLRFGEHPP
+69 QIIYLRFGEHPP
-81 ILEPHPA
+81 IIDDHPA

-129 NAWATDAMV
+129 NAWATDTMV

-160 NPARHSRMTLD
+160 HPDRHSRMTLD
-171 RIRQT
+171 RIRET
-176 TQVMLDVRRQDDDV
+176 TQVMIDVHRHGDNM

-210 EQDGEFEPITDS
+210 ERDGQFQPITDS

-227 LQASLELENLH
+227 LQADLELEHLH

-246 DRLFQEASRALSE
+246 DRLFQEASRAVSQQDE
-259 RNEARM
+259 GCIAD
-265 AHLQEQVLQVLISR
+265 LQEQVLQVMISR
-279 DPQILELARRYL
+279 DPQILALARRYL
-291 SLEDLLAIRSR
+291 SLEDLLSIRAR
-302 MVGSGYIGG
+302 LVGSGYIGG
-311 KATGMLIAR
+311 KATGMLLAR
-320 NILLKEAPELWQQH
+320 NILLKEAPKLWQRH

-364 RSEEGYLAEAPA
+364 RSNAGYLTEAPA
-376 LQKGILGG
+376 LQEGILAGQ
-384 EFPLEVRS
+384 FPDETRC

-415 DGFGNAFAGKYD
+415 DGFGNAFAGKYE

-441 QALEDAI
+441 MALEDAI
-448 RQVYASSMSE
+448 RKVYASSMSE
-458 DALVYR
+458 DALRYR

-478 LIQRVNGRFHNQYY
+478 LIQRVNGRFHGRYY

-502 RNTFAWDSGMD
+502 RNTFAWDHTMD
-513 PKAGMVRLVMGLGTR
+513 PKAGMVRMVMGLGTR

-543 DHPTRQPFRN
+543 DQPTRQPFRN
-553 QDESYRFSQ
+553 QDESYRDSQ
-562 HLVDLLDLETGALET
+562 HLVDLLDLQEGTLAT
-577 RPLSQVL
+577 RPLSQLL
-584 ENTRHL
+584 ETTTDL

-599 RAASARAEQIGLK
+599 RAATTRAEQIGMK
-612 GPIWRLTFRPLVQHS
+612 GPVWRLTFRPLAQQGAFI
-627 PLIPRLAN
+627 LRLSS
-635 LLKTLETGYQH
+635 LLQTLEAGYQH

-656 NDQGEPSF
+656 DDEGDPSF

-675 GETGAVQIP
+675 GETGPVNF
-684 GDLPERKHL
+684 PENVPQDRLL
-693 FNTQG
+693 FRTEG

-703 NINLAINRVIR
+703 NINLSIQRVIR
-714 VDATVY
+714 VDASVY
-720 ANLNTSQRYEVAR
+720 AALNTNQRYEVAR
-733 LVGEAVRAS
+733 LVGEQVRSAS
-742 SAATMLIGPGR
+742 VPTLLIGPGR

-779 SEKAGAMVPDLS
+779 AENAGHMVPDLS

-811 PEMHH
+811 PDNSH
-816 CQYHPERL
+816 CRYYPEQL
-824 PPRSASSHTDCSP
+824 SDASAPAKSPPSPTATVDVYDFSHRP
-837 RAAVQVHEFR
+837 
-847 NHSLQ
+847 LQ
-852 LTGDVVSQQLVCYFS
+852 LRGDIIRQQLICYFA

>member
-1 MPWALSDPAMSGQE
+1 MNNQERVQPA
-15 LLQSSDRVSTGLAGL
+15 DRVSTGLTGL
-30 DEVLDGLR
+30 DQVLDGLR

-47 SDLDDYRRFVLPFVD
+47 SDLDDYRRFVLAFVD
-62 AAAESGR
+62 SAAAAGR
-69 HIIYLRFGEHPP
+69 QIIYLRFGQHPP
-81 ILEPHPA
+81 IVPQHPA
-88 VRTIEIDALG
+88 VRSIEIDALG

-116 GAFYVCDSLSELL
+116 GAFYVCDCLSELL

-144 VCPFLFELDTV
+144 VCPLLFELDTV

-160 NPARHSRMTLD
+160 HPDRHSRTTLD

-176 TQVMLDVRRQDDDV
+176 TQVMIDV
-190 QIHPIKA
+190 QRNGDEVQIQPIKA

-210 EQDGEFEPITDS
+210 EHNGQFQPITDS

-227 LQASLELENLH
+227 LQTSLELEHPH

-246 DRLFQEASRALSE
+246 DRLFQDAGRALSE
-259 RNEARM
+259 QDEAGIED
-265 AHLQEQVLQVLISR
+265 LQEQVLQVLISR
-279 DPQILELARRYL
+279 DPRILALARRYL
-291 SLEDLLAIRSR
+291 SLQDLLGIRSR
-302 MVGSGYIGG
+302 LVGSGYIGG

-320 NILLKEAPELWQQH
+320 NILQKDAPDQWQQQ

-364 RSEEGYLAEAPA
+364 HSQAGYLSEAPA
-376 LQKGILGG
+376 LRDHLLAGA
-384 EFPLEVRS
+384 FPDEIRA
-392 ELERLL
+392 ELVRLL

-427 SVFLVNQGAPEQRL
+427 SVFLVNQGSPEQRL
-441 QALEDAI
+441 AALEDAV

-478 LIQRVNGRFHNQYY
+478 LIQRVNGRFHGRYY

-502 RNTFAWDSGMD
+502 RNTFAWDSNMS
-513 PKAGMVRLVMGLGTR
+513 PEAGMVRLVMGLGTR

-543 DHPTRQPFRN
+543 DHPMRQPFRN

-562 HLVDLLDLETGALET
+562 HLVDLLDLEEGTLAT
-577 RPLSQVL
+577 RPLSQLL
-584 ENTRHL
+584 ETAKDL
-590 PMTHLAEVD
+590 PMAHLAEVD
-599 RAASARAEQIGLK
+599 RAASTRAEQLGLP
-612 GPIWRLTFRPLVQHS
+612 GPVWRLTFRPLVQRS
-627 PLIPRLAN
+627 PFIARLSH
-635 LLKTLETGYQH
+635 LLQTLEAGYRH

-675 GETGAVQIP
+675 GETGPVE
-684 GDLPERKHL
+684 LPEPLPENQLL
-693 FNTQG
+693 FRTHG

-703 NINLAINRVIR
+703 NINLAIERVIR
-714 VDATVY
+714 VDAIAY
-720 ANLNTSQRYEVAR
+720 AGLSTSERYDVAR
-733 LVGEAVRAS
+733 RIGEEVRSTTAP
-742 SAATMLIGPGR
+742 TLLIGPGR

-779 SEKAGAMVPDLS
+779 SEKAGAMIPDLS

-799 LVETGIAYAALF
+799 LVETGTAYAALF
-811 PEMHH
+811 PDNEC
-816 CQYHPERL
+816 CQYYPDRL
-824 PPRSASSHTDCSP
+824 PLDASTAEHSRHP
-837 RAAVQVHEFR
+837 AIRVHHLR
-847 NHSLQ
+847 QRHLQ
-852 LTGDVVSQQLVCYFS
+852 LTGDVVRQQLVCYFT

>member
-1 MPWALSDPAMSGQE
+1 MTNTEP
-15 LLQSSDRVSTGLAGL
+15 LQPDDKVSTGLAGL

-47 SDLDDYRRFVLPFVD
+47 SDLEDYRRFVPPFLD
-62 AAAESGR
+62 AAANAGR
-69 HIIYLRFGEHPP
+69 QVIYLRFGEHPP
-81 ILEPHPA
+81 IIEQHPA
-88 VRTIEIDALG
+88 VRTIRIDALG

-116 GAFYVCDSLSELL
+116 GAFYVCDSLSDLL

-160 NPARHSRMTLD
+160 HPDRHSRMTLD
-171 RIRQT
+171 RIRET
-176 TQVMLDVRRQDDDV
+176 TQVMIDVYRHGDNV
-190 QIHPIKA
+190 QIQPIKA

-210 EQDGEFEPITDS
+210 ERDGQFQPITDS

-227 LQASLELENLH
+227 LQASLELEHLH

-259 RNEARM
+259 QDDDCI
-265 AHLQEQVLQVLISR
+265 AHLQEQVLQVMISR

-291 SLEDLLAIRSR
+291 SLEDLLGIRSR
-302 MVGSGYIGG
+302 LVGSGYIGG

-320 NILLKEAPELWQQH
+320 NLLLKDAPELWQH
-334 LEPHDSSY
+334 CLEPHDSSY
-342 LGTDAYYAFLVHNG
+342 LGTDTYYAFLVHNG

-364 RSEEGYLAEAPA
+364 RSEAGYLGEAPA
-376 LQKGILGG
+376 LRDSILAGG
-384 EFPLEVRS
+384 FPDEIRA

-415 DGFGNAFAGKYD
+415 DGFGNAFAGKYE

-441 QALEDAI
+441 AALQDAI

-458 DALVYR
+458 DALHYR
-464 KQRGLDQREEPMAL
+464 RQRGLDQREEPMAL
-478 LIQRVNGRFHNQYY
+478 LIQRVNGRFHGRYY

-502 RNTFAWDSGMD
+502 RNTFAWDSTMD
-513 PKAGMVRLVMGLGTR
+513 PKAGMARLVMGLGTR

-543 DHPTRQPFRN
+543 DQPLRQPFRSP
-553 QDESYRFSQ
+553 DESYRFSQ
-562 HLVDLLDLETGALET
+562 HLVDLLDLEDGILDT

-584 ENTRHL
+584 EHAADL
-590 PMTHLAEVD
+590 PVSHLAEVD
-599 RAASARAEQIGLK
+599 RAATTRAEQIGLK
-612 GPIWRLTFRPLVQHS
+612 GPVWRLTFRPLVQQS
-627 PLIPRLAN
+627 SFIARLSS
-635 LLKTLETGYQH
+635 LLKTLEAGYRH

-656 NDQGEPSF
+656 NQQGDPSF
-664 NLVQCRPLATI
+664 NLVQCRPLATV
-675 GETGAVQIP
+675 GETGPVNLPDHIP
-684 GDLPERKHL
+684 GEKLL
-693 FNTQG
+693 FRTEG

-703 NINLAINRVIR
+703 NINLTLRRVIR
-714 VDATVY
+714 VDSSVY
-720 ANLNTSQRYEVAR
+720 SQLSTSERYEVAR
-733 LVGEAVRAS
+733 LVGEQVRSAS
-742 SAATMLIGPGR
+742 TPTMLVGPGR

-763 PVRFSDI
+763 PVRFADI
-770 AGVAALVEV
+770 SGIAALVEV
-779 SEKAGAMVPDLS
+779 SENAGHMVPDLS

-799 LVETGIAYAALF
+799 LVETGIAYVALF
-811 PEMHH
+811 PENDD
-816 CQYHPERL
+816 CRYAPDGLEKDSTPGSEPPSPE
-824 PPRSASSHTDCSP
+824 
-837 RAAVQVHEFR
+837 AAVRVHDL
-847 NHSLQ
+847 SGSPLQ
-852 LTGDVVSQQLVCYFS
+852 LQGDIDRQKLVCYFT

>member
-1 MPWALSDPAMSGQE
+1 MTSNEP
-15 LLQSSDRVSTGLAGL
+15 LQPEDRVSTGLSGL

-47 SDLDDYRRFVLPFVD
+47 SDLEDYRRFVLPFLD
-62 AAAESGR
+62 AAADANR
-69 HIIYLRFGEHPP
+69 QIIYLRFGEHPP
-81 ILEPHPA
+81 IIEQHPA

-144 VCPFLFELDTV
+144 VCPFLYELDTV

-160 NPARHSRMTLD
+160 HPDRHSRRTLD
-171 RIRQT
+171 RIRET
-176 TQVMLDVRRQDDDV
+176 TQVMIDIHRHGDNV

-210 EQDGEFEPITDS
+210 EHDSRFQPITDS
-222 SDATR
+222 SEATR
-227 LQASLELENLH
+227 LQASLELEHLH

-259 RNEARM
+259 QDENRIAD
-265 AHLQEQVLQVLISR
+265 LQEQVLRVLISR

-291 SLEDLLAIRSR
+291 SLEDLLGIRSR

-320 NILLKEAPELWQQH
+320 NILLKEAPQLWQQH

-364 RSEEGYLAEAPA
+364 RSEAGYLTEAQA
-376 LQKGILGG
+376 LREGIAAGR
-384 EFPLEVRS
+384 FPDEIRT

-415 DGFGNAFAGKYD
+415 DGFGNAFAGKYE
-427 SVFLVNQGAPEQRL
+427 SVFLINQGAPEQRL
-441 QALEDAI
+441 AALENAI

-458 DALVYR
+458 DALHYR

-478 LIQRVNGRFHNQYY
+478 LIQRVNGRFHGRYY

-502 RNTFAWDSGMD
+502 RNTFAWDSTMD
-513 PKAGMVRLVMGLGTR
+513 PQAGMVRLVMGLGTR

-543 DHPTRQPFRN
+543 DQPTRQPFRN
-553 QDESYRFSQ
+553 QDESYRYSQ
-562 HLVDLLDLETGALET
+562 HLVDLLDLQDGTLDT
-577 RPLSQVL
+577 RPLSQLL
-584 ENTRHL
+584 ESTADL
-590 PMTHLAEVD
+590 PMEHLAEVD
-599 RAASARAEQIGLK
+599 RAATTRAEQIGLK
-612 GPIWRLTFRPLVQHS
+612 SPVWRLTFRPLVQKGAF
-627 PLIPRLAN
+627 IARLSS
-635 LLKTLETGYQH
+635 LLQTLETGYRH

-656 NDQGEPSF
+656 DEQGDPSF
-664 NLVQCRPLATI
+664 NLVQCRPLATV
-675 GETGAVQIP
+675 GESGPVSIP
-684 GDLPERKHL
+684 DYLPDDKLL
-693 FNTQG
+693 FRTDG

-703 NINLAINRVIR
+703 NINLTIQRVIR
-714 VDATVY
+714 VDASIY
-720 ANLNTSQRYEVAR
+720 AGLNTSQRYEVAR
-733 LVGEAVRAS
+733 LVGEQVRS
-742 SAATMLIGPGR
+742 TNIPTLLIGPGR
-753 WGTSSPELGV
+753 WGTGSPELGV

-779 SEKAGAMVPDLS
+779 SEKAGQMVPDLS

-811 PEMHH
+811 PENSC
-816 CQYHPERL
+816 CQYVPEHL
-824 PPRSASSHTDCSP
+824 GDTSASQSETPSP
-837 RAAVQVHEFR
+837 TAAVRVHDVTHR
-847 NHSLQ
+847 PLQ
-852 LTGDVVSQQLVCYFS
+852 LRGDIVRQQLVCYFTE
-867 D
+867 

>member
-1 MPWALSDPAMSGQE
+1 MSNQE
-15 LLQSSDRVSTGLAGL
+15 PLQPEDRISTGLLGL

-47 SDLDDYRRFVLPFVD
+47 SDLDDYRRFVRPFLET
-62 AAAESGR
+62 AADTGR
-69 HIIYLRFGEHPP
+69 QIIYLRFGDHPP
-81 ILEPHPA
+81 VIEQHPA

-160 NPARHSRMTLD
+160 HPDRHSRMTLD
-171 RIRQT
+171 RIRET
-176 TQVMLDVRRQDDDV
+176 TQVMIDVHRHGDNV

-210 EQDGEFEPITDS
+210 ESEGRFQPITDS

-227 LQASLELENLH
+227 LQASLELEHLH

-246 DRLFQEASRALSE
+246 DRLFQDASRALSE
-259 RNEARM
+259 KDEGSIAE
-265 AHLQEQVLQVLISR
+265 LQDQVLQVLISR
-279 DPQILELARRYL
+279 DPQILELARHYL
-291 SLEDLLAIRSR
+291 SLEDLLGIRSR
-302 MVGSGYIGG
+302 LIGSGSIGG

-320 NILLKEAPELWQQH
+320 NLLLKENPALWQH
-334 LEPHDSSY
+334 YLEPHDSSY

-364 RSEEGYLAEAPA
+364 RSEAGYLAEAPA
-376 LQKGILGG
+376 LKEGILAGQ
-384 EFPLEVRS
+384 FPDEIRP

-415 DGFGNAFAGKYD
+415 DGFGNAFAGKYE
-427 SVFLVNQGAPEQRL
+427 SVFLVNQGSPEHRL
-441 QALEDAI
+441 AALENAI
-448 RQVYASSMSE
+448 RQVYASSMSDE
-458 DALVYR
+458 ALHYR
-464 KQRGLDQREEPMAL
+464 KQRGLHQREEPMAL
-478 LIQRVNGRFHNQYY
+478 LIQRVNGRFHGRYY

-502 RNTFAWDSGMD
+502 RNTFAWDSSMD

-543 DHPTRQPFRN
+543 DHPLRQPFRN

-562 HLVDLLDLETGALET
+562 HLVDLLDLEAGTLDT

-584 ENTRHL
+584 ESATEL
-590 PMTHLAEVD
+590 PMSHLAEVD
-599 RAASARAEQIGLK
+599 RAATTRAEQIGLE
-612 GPIWRLTFRPLVQHS
+612 GPVWRLTFRPLVQKGCF
-627 PLIPRLAN
+627 IARLSS
-635 LLKTLETGYQH
+635 LLKTLEAGYRH

-656 NDQGEPSF
+656 DDQGDPSF
-664 NLVQCRPLATI
+664 NLVQCRPLATV
-675 GETGAVQIP
+675 GETGPVN
-684 GDLPERKHL
+684 LPDHIAAEKLL
-693 FNTQG
+693 FRTDG

-703 NINLAINRVIR
+703 NINLTIRRVIR
-714 VDATVY
+714 VDAGIY
-720 ANLNTSQRYEVAR
+720 SELSTSERYEVAR
-733 LVGEAVRAS
+733 LVGEQVRS
-742 SAATMLIGPGR
+742 SDTPTLLIGPGR
-753 WGTSSPELGV
+753 WGTTSPELGV

-779 SEKAGAMVPDLS
+779 SEKAGHMVPDLS

-799 LVETGIAYAALF
+799 LVETGIAFAALF
-811 PEMHH
+811 PETDH
-816 CQYHPERL
+816 CRYFPEIL
-824 PPRSASSHTDCSP
+824 ANTHVSGVSSPSP
-837 RAAVQVHEFR
+837 ETAVCVHNLNNR
-847 NHSLQ
+847 PLQ
-852 LTGDVVSQQLVCYFS
+852 LRGDVVRQQLICFFS

>member
-1 MPWALSDPAMSGQE
+1 MSSKE
-15 LLQSSDRVSTGLAGL
+15 PLHPEDRVSTGLAGL

-47 SDLDDYRRFVLPFVD
+47 SDLDDYRRFVLPFLD
-62 AAAESGR
+62 AAADAGR
-69 HIIYLRFGEHPP
+69 QIIYLRFGEHPP
-81 ILEPHPA
+81 IIEQHPA

-144 VCPFLFELDTV
+144 VCPFLFDLDTV

-160 NPARHSRMTLD
+160 HPDRHSRMTLD
-171 RIRQT
+171 RIRET
-176 TQVMLDVRRQDDDV
+176 TQVMIDVHRHGGNV
-190 QIHPIKA
+190 QIQPIKA

-210 EQDGEFEPITDS
+210 EQDGQFQPITDS

-227 LQASLELENLH
+227 LQASLELEHLH

-259 RNEARM
+259 QDEAGI
-265 AHLQEQVLQVLISR
+265 AELQEQVLQVLISR

-291 SLEDLLAIRSR
+291 SLEDLLGIRSR
-302 MVGSGYIGG
+302 LVGSGYIGG
-311 KATGMLIAR
+311 KATGMLLAR

-342 LGTDAYYAFLVHNG
+342 LGTDAYYAFLVHNR

-364 RSEEGYLAEAPA
+364 RSGAGYLTEAPA
-376 LQKGILGG
+376 LREGIVAGA
-384 EFPLEVRS
+384 FPDEIRT

-415 DGFGNAFAGKYD
+415 DGFGNAFAGKYE

-441 QALEDAI
+441 AALEDAI
-448 RQVYASSMSE
+448 RQVYASSLSE
-458 DALVYR
+458 DALHYR

-478 LIQRVNGRFHNQYY
+478 LIQRVNGRFHGRYY

-502 RNTFAWDSGMD
+502 RNTFAWDSTMD
-513 PKAGMVRLVMGLGTR
+513 PKAGMVRMVMGLGTR
-528 AVDRIEGDHACVMAL
+528 AVDRIDGDHACVMAL
-543 DHPTRQPFRN
+543 DQPTRQPFRN

-562 HLVDLLDLETGALET
+562 HLVDLLDLEDGSLDT
-577 RPLSQVL
+577 RPLSQLL
-584 ENTRHL
+584 EATNQL
-590 PMTHLAEVD
+590 PMAHLAEVD
-599 RAASARAEQIGLK
+599 RAATTRAEQIGLK
-612 GPIWRLTFRPLVQHS
+612 GPIWRLTFRPLVQHGPFIS
-627 PLIPRLAN
+627 RLAS
-635 LLKTLETGYQH
+635 LLQTLEAAYHH

-656 NDQGEPSF
+656 DKAGDPSF

-675 GETGAVQIP
+675 GETGPVN
-684 GDLPERKHL
+684 LPEQVPEEQIL
-693 FNTQG
+693 FRTSG

-703 NINLAINRVIR
+703 NINLAIQRVIR
-714 VDATVY
+714 VDAPAY
-720 ANLNTSQRYEVAR
+720 ARLSTSERYEVAR
-733 LVGEAVRAS
+733 LIGEQVRAS
-742 SAATMLIGPGR
+742 DVATMLMGPGR

-763 PVRFSDI
+763 PVSFADI

-779 SEKAGAMVPDLS
+779 SEKAGQMVPDLS

-799 LVETGIAYAALF
+799 LVETGIAYVALF
-811 PEMHH
+811 PDSRH
-816 CQYHPERL
+816 CQYYPQRL
-824 PPRSASSHTDCSP
+824 PQQQRVVEIHDFSASP
-837 RAAVQVHEFR
+837 
-847 NHSLQ
+847 
-852 LTGDVVSQQLVCYFS
+852 LTVIADVVSQQLMCLFTE
-867 D
+867 

>member
-1 MPWALSDPAMSGQE
+1 MSHQ
-15 LLQSSDRVSTGLAGL
+15 LPLQATDRVSTGLTGL

-47 SDLDDYRRFVLPFVD
+47 SDLDDYRRFVIPFLD
-62 AAAESGR
+62 SAADTGR

-81 ILEPHPA
+81 IIDQHPA
-88 VRTIEIDALG
+88 VRTITIDALG
-98 GFESFTSRVWH
+98 GFESFTSRVWR

-160 NPARHSRMTLD
+160 HPDRHSRMTLD

-176 TQVMLDVRRQDDDV
+176 TQVMIDVHRHGEDV

-210 EQDGEFEPITDS
+210 EQGGRFRPITDS

-227 LQASLELENLH
+227 LQATLESERLH

-246 DRLFQEASRALSE
+246 DRLFQEASRAVFE
-259 RNEARM
+259 QDQAGMED
-265 AHLQEQVLQVLISR
+265 LQEQVLQVMISR
-279 DPQILELARRYL
+279 DPQILGLARRYL
-291 SLEDLLAIRSR
+291 SLEDLLTIRSR
-302 MVGSGYIGG
+302 LVGSGYIGG
-311 KATGMLIAR
+311 KASGMLIAR
-320 NILLKEAPELWQQH
+320 NILLNDAGDLWQAN

-364 RSEEGYLAEAPA
+364 RSEAGYLNEAPA
-376 LQKGILGG
+376 LRQAILTGQ
-384 EFPLEVRS
+384 FPAEIRS

-427 SVFLVNQGAPEQRL
+427 SVFLINQGPPEQRL
-441 QALEDAI
+441 AEFENAI
-448 RQVYASSMSE
+448 RQVYASSMNE

-464 KQRGLDQREEPMAL
+464 KHRGLDQREEPMAL
-478 LIQRVNGRFHNQYY
+478 LIQRVNGRFHGRYY

-502 RNTFAWDSGMD
+502 RNTFAWDRTMD

-528 AVDRIEGDHACVMAL
+528 AVDRIEGDHAAVMAL
-543 DHPTRQPFRN
+543 DQPTRQPFRSP
-553 QDESYRFSQ
+553 DECYRFSQ
-562 HLVDLLDLETGALET
+562 HLVDLLDLQEGRLDT

-584 ENTRHL
+584 ETTTDI
-590 PMTHLAEVD
+590 PIAQLAEVD
-599 RAASARAEQIGLK
+599 RAATARAEEIGLQ
-612 GPIWRLTFRPLVQHS
+612 GPVWRLTFRPLVQGS
-627 PLIPRLAN
+627 SFITRLSA
-635 LLKTLETGYQH
+635 LLNTLEAGYQH

-656 NDQGEPSF
+656 NEQGEPAF

-675 GETGAVQIP
+675 GNSGPVSLPQHLPRNRQIFCT
-684 GDLPERKHL
+684 E
-693 FNTQG
+693 G

-703 NINLAINRVIR
+703 NINQSIERVIR
-714 VDATVY
+714 IDASVY
-720 ANLNTSQRYEVAR
+720 ANLTTSQRYDVAR
-733 LVGEAVRAS
+733 RLGERIRESGAS
-742 SAATMLIGPGR
+742 TLLMGPGR

-770 AGVAALVEV
+770 AGIRILVEV
-779 SEKAGAMVPDLS
+779 SENAGDMVPDLS

-799 LVETGIAYAALF
+799 LVESGIAYVAVF
-811 PEMHH
+811 PESEECVYQPDHLPGEAPPDNPDSEIERAIRV
-816 CQYHPERL
+816 YHMPQWPL
-824 PPRSASSHTDCSP
+824 QV
-837 RAAVQVHEFR
+837 RADIE
-847 NHSLQ
+847 
-852 LTGDVVSQQLVCYFS
+852 QQRLVCYRPV
-867 D
+867 DPGQ

>member
-1 MPWALSDPAMSGQE
+1 MTSKEP
-15 LLQSSDRVSTGLAGL
+15 LQSSDRVSTGLPGL

-47 SDLDDYRRFVLPFVD
+47 SDLNDYRRFVFPFLD
-62 AAAESGR
+62 AAAETGR
-69 HIIYLRFGEHPP
+69 QIIYLRFGQHPP
-81 ILEPHPA
+81 IIEQHPA

-144 VCPFLFELDTV
+144 VCPLLFELDTV

-160 NPARHSRMTLD
+160 HPDRHSRMTLD
-171 RIRQT
+171 RIRET
-176 TQVMLDVRRQDDDV
+176 TQVMIDIHRHGENV

-197 WRRQSPTMFLPHR
+197 WLRQSPTMFLPHR
-210 EQDGEFEPITDS
+210 EQDGQFQPITDS

-227 LQASLELENLH
+227 LQASLELEHLH

-259 RNEARM
+259 QDADCI
-265 AHLQEQVLQVLISR
+265 ADLQEQVLQVLISR
-279 DPQILELARRYL
+279 EPQILELARRYL
-291 SLEDLLAIRSR
+291 SLEDLLGIRSR
-302 MVGSGYIGG
+302 LVGSGYIGG

-320 NILLKEAPELWQQH
+320 NILLKEAPELWQQN
-334 LEPHDSSY
+334 LEPHDSCY

-364 RSEEGYLAEAPA
+364 RSKAGYLTEAPA
-376 LQKGILGG
+376 LRDGIQEGR
-384 EFPLEVRS
+384 FPDEIRS

-441 QALEDAI
+441 EALEDAI

-458 DALVYR
+458 DALRYR
-464 KQRGLDQREEPMAL
+464 QQRGLDQREEPMAL
-478 LIQRVNGRFHNQYY
+478 LIQRVNGRFHGRYY

-502 RNTFAWDSGMD
+502 RNTFAWDSTMD

-543 DHPTRQPFRN
+543 DHPNRQPFRN
-553 QDESYRFSQ
+553 QDESYRYSQ
-562 HLVDLLDLETGALET
+562 HLVDLLDLQQGALET
-577 RPLSQVL
+577 RPLSEVL
-584 ENTRHL
+584 ENTTDL
-590 PMTHLAEVD
+590 PVKHLAEVD
-599 RAASARAEQIGLK
+599 RAATTRAEQIGLK
-612 GPIWRLTFRPLVQHS
+612 GPVWRLTFRPLVQKGAFIS
-627 PLIPRLAN
+627 RLSD
-635 LLKTLETGYQH
+635 LLQTLEAAYRH

-656 NDQGEPSF
+656 DEQGDPAF
-664 NLVQCRPLATI
+664 NLVQCRPLATV
-675 GETGAVQIP
+675 GEAGPVPIP
-684 GDLPERKHL
+684 DRVPEERIL
-693 FNTQG
+693 FRTEG

-703 NINLAINRVIR
+703 NINLAIQRVIR
-714 VDATVY
+714 VDAAIY
-720 ANLNTSQRYEVAR
+720 ATLSTTQRYEVAR
-733 LVGEAVRAS
+733 LVGEHVRS
-742 SAATMLIGPGR
+742 SKTPTMLIGPGR
-753 WGTSSPELGV
+753 WGTTSPELGV

-779 SEKAGAMVPDLS
+779 SEKAGHMVPDLS

-811 PEMHH
+811 PENSH
-816 CQYHPERL
+816 CQYHPEHLDSPSL
-824 PPRSASSHTDCSP
+824 PAGQPPSP
-837 RAAVQVHEFR
+837 DAALRIHDLDHRQ
-847 NHSLQ
+847 LQ
-852 LTGDVVSQQLVCYFS
+852 LRGDIVRQTLICFFT